1 MSVFWRSWNFT
12 DTATNQTQTFNGTC
26 ASPGSKS
33 AGPWCYVEA
42 NTCKHQPLK
51 DQTGQ
56 SYDNCATN
64 SSTHTMDTCKCSCL
78 CREPCC
84 CAPMCCVGKNLLALY
99 PVKESIQGGMLEWR
113 SLTSQAFC
121 WISTETRIAD
131 HGCSSVVMRNSCVL
145 IAYAKGAQ

>member
-1 MSVFWRSWNFT
+1 MRVPCSWNFT
-12 DTATNQTQTFNGTC
+12 NTATNETQQFNGTC

-64 SSTHTMDTCKCSCL
+64 SSTHTLDTCARHSRLARLCSEQSYDERQAEMYW
-78 CREPCC
+78 CR
-84 CAPMCCVGKNLLALY
+84 V
-99 PVKESIQGGMLEWR
+99 
-113 SLTSQAFC
+113 
-121 WISTETRIAD
+121 IA
-131 HGCSSVVMRNSCVL
+131 VP
-145 IAYAKGAQ
+145 